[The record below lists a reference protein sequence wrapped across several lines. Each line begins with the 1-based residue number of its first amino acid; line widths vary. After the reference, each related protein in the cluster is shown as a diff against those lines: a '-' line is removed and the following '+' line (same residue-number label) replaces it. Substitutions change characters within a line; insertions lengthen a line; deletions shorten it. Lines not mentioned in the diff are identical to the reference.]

1 MLIFV
6 TVARKKKFM
15 KNEFTI
21 FYTDDDLDDLDFF
34 SEVVDSMNTDVTL
47 VTQNNGRK
55 LLDALNNPPPSPSI
69 IFLDLNMPGI
79 NGFDV
84 LTEIRSTEN
93 LKNLTVVILSTSN
106 DDKIIDKSL
115 NLGANFYITKPNDF
129 VSLKKSIEHSIN
141 VNWNLFTP
149 NKDNFVYLNN

>member
-1 MLIFV
+1 M
-6 TVARKKKFM
+6 KK
-15 KNEFTI
+15 EFTI

-84 LTEIRSTEN
+84 LAEIRSTEN

-141 VNWNLFTP
+141 INWNLFTP

>member
-1 MLIFV
+1 M
-6 TVARKKKFM
+6 KK
-15 KNEFTI
+15 EFTI

-34 SEVVDSMNTDVTL
+34 TEVIDSMKDNVEL
-47 VTQNNGRK
+47 VTQNNGKK
-55 LLDALNNPPPSPSI
+55 LLEALHNPPPSPSI

-79 NGFDV
+79 NGLDV
-84 LTEIRSTEN
+84 LAEIRKSN
-93 LKNLTVVILSTSN
+93 CPKSLPVIILSTSN
-106 DDKIIDKSL
+106 DDKIIDRSL

-141 VNWNLFTP
+141 INWSSFTP

>member
-1 MLIFV
+1 
-6 TVARKKKFM
+6 M